1 MSEEI
6 LKALMQLFAII
17 TKQDEGVSSEQRR
30 YVQLFL
36 EKELDKVAAKEY
48 LQLYEEL
55 SGYGSGVKDPADER
69 KKRTSVGDSVRT
81 LAICKKI
88 NKTLAQKQ
96 KFIVLIRLLD
106 LVNADKILSPV
117 EVEIVDTVATVFKID
132 KEEFT
137 SIKSFVIDEDPYI
150 VDAPYVLIV
159 DGQRVIPDTPKG
171 LQPKHIYSELF
182 EGHLKILQ
190 VPSVDLYFITSYGKS
205 EVLLN
210 GLTLTSEQIFLF
222 ANGSSIKPP
231 VGPPI
236 YYSDIVAQFRSDQI
250 DFNLCFTANSV
261 HYSFPNGKIALRD
274 ITLGEGT
281 GNLVGFM
288 GASGSG
294 KTTLLNVLNGNTI
307 PAQGKVLINGIDIHN
322 EKDKIEGVIGY
333 VPQEDSLIEDL
344 TVYQNLFFNAR
355 LCFRDFSKPEI
366 NELVLK
372 VLRNLGLEETKDL
385 KVGSLLQKTISG
397 GQRKRLNI
405 GLELIREPSVLF
417 IDEPTSGLSSRDS
430 ENIMD
435 LLKELTSKGKL
446 IFVVIHQP
454 SSDIYKM
461 FDKILILD
469 GGGYPIFYGNPI
481 EAIMYFKR
489 LSNQINSDRGEC
501 PDCGKV
507 DPELIFN
514 IIEEKLI
521 DDYGNFRDER
531 KVSPQDWNGHFMAN
545 RLKPIVKEV
554 DEKPESNLKIPSRF
568 KQLQI
573 FILRDFLA
581 KLKNTQYL
589 LINLLEAP
597 LLAFLLA
604 FIIRYTDDPNAG
616 VYLYRQNEN
625 IPAYLFMAVIVVLFM
640 GLSVSAEEIIR
651 DKKLRK
657 REAFLNL
664 SKSSYLLSKTF
675 ILFFI
680 SAIQTFSFVILGNWI
695 LDIRGMN
702 MSYWVVLFTTA
713 CFANITGLNISSAF
727 RSAVTVY
734 ILIPLLL
741 IPQMILSGAMFKFD
755 KLNDFI
761 SGRRDRVPVLAEFM
775 TSRWAYEALVVD
787 QFINNEYEKKL
798 YEMEKMES
806 IADYKKSYL
815 IPTLIKKVETCR
827 RNYDT
832 DNEYLIIKAKN
843 DLEILESNLNVLG
856 NEITSEMAKVLSIKF
871 SHVSKMNIDEF
882 SPTIADST
890 QKYLQNLKN
899 FYIQEFNFANS
910 EKDYLISE
918 MQSDPRKR
926 LAFRY
931 TCNAYHNENLAD
943 IVRNTMVKNRII
955 EQNNRLIQQIDPIYL
970 EPVNIAGMF
979 DFRAH
984 FYAPVKHFM
993 GRYYSTYWFNVIA
1006 IWVMTLLL
1014 YFTLY
1019 FDLLYRIING
1029 FSNVNIWKN
1038 KTEVEKG

>member
-1 MSEEI
+1 
-6 LKALMQLFAII
+6 MQLFAII
-17 TKQDEGVSSEQRR
+17 TKQDEGVSTEQRK

-36 EKELDKVAAKEY
+36 EKELSKGGSQGY
-48 LQLYEEL
+48 LQLYDEF
-55 SGYGSGVKDPADER
+55 SGYGAGSKGVAEER

-96 KFIVLIRLLD
+96 KFIVLVRLLD
-106 LVNADKILSPV
+106 LVNADKVLSEV
-117 EVEIVDTVATVFKID
+117 EMEIVDTVATVFKID

-137 SIKSFVIDEDPYI
+137 SIKSFVVDEDPYS
-150 VDAPYVLIV
+150 VEAPDVLIV
-159 DGQRVIPDTPKG
+159 DGLKVIPDTPKG
-171 LQPKHIYSELF
+171 LQRKHIYSELF
-182 EGHLKILQ
+182 EGSLKILQ
-190 VPSVDLYFITSYGKS
+190 VSSVDLCFIKYQGKN

-210 GLTLTSEQIFLF
+210 GLVLTSEQIFLF
-222 ANGSSIKPP
+222 ANGSAIKPP

-236 YYSDIVAQFRSDQI
+236 YYSDVVASFRSDQI
-250 DFNLCFTANSV
+250 DFNLSFTTKNI

-274 ITLGEGT
+274 INVGEGS
-281 GNLVGFM
+281 GNLIGFM
-288 GASGSG
+288 GASGAG
-294 KTTLLNVLNGNTI
+294 KTTLLNVLNGNAI
-307 PAQGKVLINGIDIHN
+307 PTQGEVLINGIDIHK

-333 VPQEDSLIEDL
+333 VPQEDSLIEEL
-344 TVYQNLFFNAR
+344 TVYQNLVFNAR
-355 LCFRDFSKPEI
+355 LCFKNKRRPEI
-366 NELVLK
+366 DELVSK
-372 VLRNLGLEETKDL
+372 VLKNLGLEETKDL
-385 KVGSLLQKTISG
+385 KVGSPLEKTISG

-405 GLELIREPSVLF
+405 GLELLREPSVLF

-461 FDKILILD
+461 FDKVLILD
-469 GGGYPIFYGNPI
+469 VGGYPIFYGNPI

-507 DPELIFN
+507 DPELVFN

-521 DDYGNFRDER
+521 DDYGNFREKR
-531 KVSPQDWNGHFMAN
+531 KLSPKDWNDHFKAN
-545 RLKPIVKEV
+545 SLKPIVKKIE
-554 DEKPESNLKIPSRF
+554 DQPESNLKIPSRF

-573 FILRDFLA
+573 FILRDVLS

-616 VYLYRQNEN
+616 IYLYRQNEN
-625 IPAYLFMAVIVVLFM
+625 IPAYLFMSVIVVLFM

-651 DKKLRK
+651 DRKLRN

-664 SKSSYLLSKTF
+664 SKTSYLLSKTF
-675 ILFFI
+675 IMFFI
-680 SAIQTFSFVILGNWI
+680 TAIQSFSFVLIGNWI
-695 LDIRGMN
+695 LDIRDMN
-702 MSYWVVLFTTA
+702 MSYWLVLFATG
-713 CFANITGLNISSAF
+713 CFANMTGLNISSAF
-727 RSAVTVY
+727 KSAVTVY

-741 IPQMILSGAMFKFD
+741 IPQMILSGAMFNFD
-755 KLNDFI
+755 KLNDLI
-761 SGRRDRVPVLAEFM
+761 SGRRDRVPILAEFM
-775 TSRWAYEALVVD
+775 TSRWAYEALVVE
-787 QFINNEYEKKL
+787 QFVNNEYEKKI
-798 YEMEKMES
+798 YELEKLES
-806 IADYKKSYL
+806 ISDYKKSYL
-815 IPTLIKKVETCR
+815 IPTLIKKVDACR
-827 RNYDT
+827 RNYDS

-843 DLEILESNLNVLG
+843 DLEILESNLTVLG
-856 NEITSEMAKVLSIKF
+856 NEIATEMSKVLSIRFNHIEKL
-871 SHVSKMNIDEF
+871 NIEKF
-882 SPTIADST
+882 SPTTADST
-890 QKYLQNLKN
+890 MRYLENLKD

-926 LAFRY
+926 LKFRY
-931 TCNAYHNENLAD
+931 MCNAYHNENLAD
-943 IVRNTMVKNRII
+943 IAKNTMVKKRII
-955 EQNNRLIQQIDPIYL
+955 EQNNRLIQQVDPIYL
-970 EPVNIAGMF
+970 DPVNIAGMF

-993 GRYYSTYWFNVIA
+993 GKFYDTFSFNIIVI
-1006 IWVMTLLL
+1006 WTMVVLL

-1019 FDLLYRIING
+1019 FDILKKFIGMFSKISLGKEKIEIND
-1029 FSNVNIWKN
+1029 
-1038 KTEVEKG
+1038 